1 MSENILSEDILVLL
15 IVALMPLS
23 SCLLVLQV
31 NPYRALV
38 IRGVLGA
45 IAALTYTLFGAADIA
60 LTEALMGTM
69 LSVTLYAIAVRS
81 SMLLKIGVLESDQTG
96 IDKEMYA
103 AIERAIA
110 RHHLRLEILSYDS
123 SQAMQ
128 TALQKREIHTLYTP
142 TPQPHLYTRV
152 KHLHQILQAELP
164 PNTVSYIDISRL
176 PAQPDLLLETS

>member
-1 MSENILSEDILVLL
+1 MSENILILL
-15 IVALMPLS
+15 IVALLPLS
-23 SCLLVLQV
+23 ACLLVLQT

-81 SMLLKIGVLESDQTG
+81 SMLLKIGILEN
-96 IDKEMYA
+96 KEEMDEDTYA
-103 AIERAIA
+103 AVQSAIA
-110 RHHLRLEILSYDS
+110 RHHLRLEILSYPS
-123 SQAMQ
+123 NQAMKK
-128 TALQKREIHTLYTP
+128 ALIRREIHALYIP
-142 TPQPHLYTRV
+142 APQPRLHTRV

-164 PNTVSYIDISRL
+164 PKTVRYIDISHL
-176 PAQPDLLLETS
+176 STQSDLLLETS

>member
-1 MSENILSEDILVLL
+1 MSENILILL
-15 IVALMPLS
+15 IVALLPLS
-23 SCLLVLQV
+23 ACLLVLQT

-81 SMLLKIGVLESDQTG
+81 SMLLKIGILESG
-96 IDKEMYA
+96 ILENKEEMDEATYA
-103 AIERAIA
+103 AVQSAIS
-110 RHHLRLEILSYDS
+110 RHHLRLEILSYPS
-123 SQAMQ
+123 NQAMKK
-128 TALQKREIHTLYTP
+128 ALTRREIHALYIP
-142 TPQPHLYTRV
+142 APQPRLHTRV

-164 PNTVSYIDISRL
+164 PKTVRYIDISHL
-176 PAQPDLLLETS
+176 STQSDLLLETS

>member
-1 MSENILSEDILVLL
+1 MSESILVLL
-15 IVALMPLS
+15 IVALMPIS
-23 SCLLVLQV
+23 ACLLVLQV

-81 SMLLKIGVLESDQTG
+81 SMLLKIGVVESEQTD
-96 IDKEMYA
+96 IDDVMYA
-103 AIERAIA
+103 AVQHAID
-110 RHHLRLEILSYDS
+110 RYHLRLEILSYPS
-123 SQAMQ
+123 NRAMQ
-128 TALQKREIHTLYTP
+128 TALKRREIHALYIHIPRT
-142 TPQPHLYTRV
+142 HLRTRV

-164 PNTVSYIDISRL
+164 PKTVSYIDISRL